1 VALAAGWY
9 LHGVTVADDRRP
21 YTEVWTDADQRT
33 AAHYVE
39 DDLLGAAYVDLQGDA
54 AETWAESLRAQIP
67 VLAPQE
73 IVAWTALV
81 EDPAERI
88 QAVGHLAAVAPEAP
102 RDVVVDVL
110 ARLAADPVEAV
121 RGAVLYVCARL
132 AWPDVVALVERLRDA
147 DPSPSLRADANR
159 VLTSLREG

>member
-33 AAHYVE
+33 AALYVE
-39 DDLLGAAYVDLQGDA
+39 DDLLGAAYVDLKGDA

-110 ARLAADPVEAV
+110 ARLAADPSRPSAG
-121 RGAVLYVCARL
+121 RCCTSALASPGPTWSHSSSGCGTPIRHRRCAPTPT
-132 AWPDVVALVERLRDA
+132 AC
-147 DPSPSLRADANR
+147 
-159 VLTSLREG
+159 